1 MASVKA
7 RSTGPKSGAPG
18 SWHPPQHDVGAAKLR
33 LAGLQHEVGGSSTT
47 EWWTRWVTFP
57 VSSTKRRQGWMAT
70 SPTAWHGC
78 SSPAVLASSLP
89 FFSFPLLL
97 HSDRQPRVA
106 VLTAVL
112 GSGGDSAA
120 PAAKGCSAPRVA
132 ALVPPFFLSLF
143 FSSSSLVH
151 GGGGGLGWGS
161 GRPAGDWYL

>member
-1 MASVKA
+1 VLTMASVKA

-18 SWHPPQHDVGAAKLR
+18 TWHPPQHGVGAAKLR
-33 LAGLQHEVGGSSTT
+33 LAGLQHEVGGNSTT

-70 SPTAWHGC
+70 SPTAWHDY
-78 SSPAVLASSLP
+78 SSPV
-89 FFSFPLLL
+89 
-97 HSDRQPRVA
+97 
-106 VLTAVL
+106 VL
-112 GSGGDSAA
+112 GGI
-120 PAAKGCSAPRVA
+120 PQCRRKKGARRLGWRRWS
-132 ALVPPFFLSLF
+132 PPFFLSLF

>member
-7 RSTGPKSGAPG
+7 RSTGPKSGAP
-18 SWHPPQHDVGAAKLR
+18 STWHPPQHGVGAAKLR

-112 GSGGDSAA
+112 GSGGI
-120 PAAKGCSAPRVA
+120 PQRRRQKGARRLGWRRWS
-132 ALVPPFFLSLF
+132 PPSFSP
-143 FSSSSLVH
+143 SSSPPL
-151 GGGGGLGWGS
+151 L
-161 GRPAGDWYL
+161 